1 MNDPQILSTLK
12 KIKQLLVGLLY
23 VLVAL
28 TASFICNLFGLT
40 PQRCVSYTFVAIIL
54 LTVVLLPNSHAQK

>member
-23 VLVAL
+23 VIVAL
-28 TASFICNLFGLT
+28 TASFICNLFELT

-54 LTVVLLPNSHAQK
+54 LTVVLLPNSNAKK